1 MFGSEAFRSVM
12 YLFTVWGLPSW
23 IEVSDSFYQELV
35 MLVQIVSVF
44 ISSFL
49 LCSEDPRGILY
60 SRGAELR
67 TLNCIKEMGFKL

>member
-1 MFGSEAFRSVM
+1 MNYPINMFGSEAFRSVM

-49 LCSEDPRGILY
+49 LCSEDPRGFYIQE
-60 SRGAELR
+60 A
-67 TLNCIKEMGFKL
+67 LNLEP